1 MVALVLS
8 KKSKPPKV
16 SKPSKKESTKKESK
30 EKSKETQVSKRVDE
44 ELLKKAVD
52 ALLKHHQ
59 AATEEKTDGKEQLLG
74 TDTSIQVQFT
84 LEVSPKDPTRKPLRI
99 DIPHSIYNVSKDNG
113 NDQLDEP
120 EICLIVKDESKPA
133 VKEMIEK
140 FPEHMGFIK
149 KVLSLE
155 SLRKKHAQYSQRRE
169 LLKKYSV
176 FMADDRILP
185 MLTSSLGKD
194 FFKAK
199 KQPIPVDIT
208 RKTSLPLAIH
218 KALSS
223 TFLHL
228 SEGNCV
234 TVRAGYTHMSSEQL
248 VRNIVAVMEN
258 GVPMIPRKWA
268 NIRAIAIK
276 TPTSTSLPFYNK
288 TPAELVEIARLAGIS
303 QVWKDQKV
311 PKEESNGAG
320 EDQDE
325 TPQKRKEL
333 KSPLVQALKKQKKA
347 DSTASEK
354 KDIKEPSKKNLDS
367 ETKKSRTSTE
377 KPTKKANDGELD
389 SKTEK
394 PVNGKKLKRKS
405 EEVESKKESPPKKSK
420 SDVKAESSKA
430 EKVSKGKISSFIAS
444 KKFTGSKDGY
454 VFRMGPKG
462 VGYYADVKPV
472 VDKAALAALAR
483 MGQSRR
489 RKSSGS
495 SGKQSGGRKGRN
507 SY

>member
-16 SKPSKKESTKKESK
+16 SKSSKKELK
-30 EKSKETQVSKRVDE
+30 EKSKESQVSKRVDE
-44 ELLKKAVD
+44 GLLKKAVD

-59 AATEEKTDGKEQLLG
+59 ASAEEKNDGKEQLLG
-74 TDTSIQVQFT
+74 ADTSIQVQFT

-99 DIPHSIYNVSKDNG
+99 EIPHSIYNVSKDND

-120 EICLIVKDESKPA
+120 EVCLIVKDESKPA
-133 VKEMIEK
+133 VKDMIEQ

-149 KVLSLE
+149 KVLGLE

-208 RKTSLPLAIH
+208 RKSSLPLAIH

-234 TVRAGYTHMSSEQL
+234 TVRAGYTHMSSDQL
-248 VRNIVAVMEN
+248 ARNIVAVMEN

-268 NIRAIAIK
+268 NLRAIAIK

-303 QVWKDQKV
+303 QVWRDQKP
-311 PKEESNGAG
+311 PKADSNGAD

-325 TPQKRKEL
+325 SPKKRKEL

-347 DSTASEK
+347 DTTEK
-354 KDIKEPSKKNLDS
+354 KEPKDSSKESSEP
-367 ETKKSRTSTE
+367 ETKKTRPSIE
-377 KPTKKANDGELD
+377 KPAKKANDNEME
-389 SKTEK
+389 SKAEK
-394 PVNGKKLKRKS
+394 PASAMKQKRKS
-405 EEVESKKESPPKKSK
+405 EEGETKKESPPKKSK
-420 SDVKAESSKA
+420 SDAKAESSMA
-430 EKVSKGKISSFIAS
+430 EKVMKGKTSSSFVAS
-444 KKFTGSKDGY
+444 KQFTGSKDGY
-454 VFRMGPKG
+454 VFRKGPKG

-483 MGQSRR
+483 MGQKGR

-495 SGKQSGGRKGRN
+495 SGKQGGGRKSRK

>member
-16 SKPSKKESTKKESK
+16 SKSTDKKETK
-30 EKSKETQVSKRVDE
+30 EKPKQSQVSKRVDE
-44 ELLKKAVD
+44 ELLKKAVG

-59 AATEEKTDGKEQLLG
+59 VAAAEKNDGKEQLLG

-84 LEVSPKDPTRKPLRI
+84 LEVTPNRPSRKPLRI
-99 DIPHSIYNVSKDNG
+99 EIPHSIYNVSKENG

-120 EICLIVKDESKPA
+120 EVCLIVKDESKQA
-133 VKEMIEK
+133 VKDMIEQ

-149 KVLSLE
+149 KVLGLE
-155 SLRKKHAQYSQRRE
+155 SLRKKHAQFSQRRE

-185 MLTSSLGKD
+185 MLTASLGKD

-199 KQPIPVDIT
+199 KHPIPVDIT
-208 RKTSLPLAIH
+208 RKTSLPLVIK

-234 TVRAGYTHMSSEQL
+234 TVRAGYTHMSSDQL
-248 VRNIVAVMEN
+248 VSNIVAILEN
-258 GVPMIPRKWA
+258 GVPKIPRKWA
-268 NIRAIAIK
+268 NIRAMAVK

-303 QVWKDQKV
+303 QVWKDKKV
-311 PKEESNGAG
+311 PEEETS
-320 EDQDE
+320 ELEKDEDE
-325 TPQKRKEL
+325 TPKKRKEV
-333 KSPLVQALKKQKKA
+333 KSPLVQALKKQKKT
-347 DSTASEK
+347 DSS
-354 KDIKEPSKKNLDS
+354 
-367 ETKKSRTSTE
+367 STE
-377 KPTKKANDGELD
+377 KKERKDSSKKITDPQPKK
-389 SKTEK
+389 SKTSIEK
-394 PVNGKKLKRKS
+394 PIKETKDAGLEIKAEEPASAKKQKRKS
-405 EEVESKKESPPKKSK
+405 EEDGAKEDSPPKKSK
-420 SDVKAESSKA
+420 SSSKA
-430 EKVSKGKISSFIAS
+430 ENLSQGKTKSFISSE
-444 KKFTGSKDGY
+444 KFTGSKDGY
-454 VFRMGPKG
+454 IFRKGPKG
-462 VGYYADVKPV
+462 VGYYADVKPA

-483 MGQSRR
+483 MGRNGR

-495 SGKQSGGRKGRN
+495 TGKQSGGRKGRN